1 MHPTGKFKT
10 PKTHISSDTQAGL
23 TKFPTRRE
31 FGKSIKKH
39 FNSGSGK
46 VKVQH
51 WACAKQKHQ
60 KGGEHCHVVLKLTDS
75 KRWKSVKE
83 SISSKEGIVVI
94 FSDNHNNYYSA
105 YRYTCRLSVSQ
116 KVFNT
121 STFWLIL
128 SKNFLDLDMG
138 FAYEKTTTY
147 KIVSLRKSIFSMRI
161 FSSLKS
167 LIINISQTLP
177 HYNKHCHNK

>member
-1 MHPTGKFKT
+1 M
-10 PKTHISSDTQAGL
+10 THSQADL
-23 TKFPTRRE
+23 TKFPTRKG

-60 KGGEHCHVVLKLTDS
+60 KGGKHYHVVLKLTDS

-128 SKNFLDLDMG
+128 SKNFLDLGMG